1 MRENMSAANHIEL
14 ARLRQL
20 TARIGADPLLTQ
32 ASTGNSSTKLDGVL
46 WIKASGKWMVDA
58 MDEDIL
64 IPLDL
69 AEVIRECLQQ
79 GVDPASRYPGASIET
94 AMHAVL
100 PQRVVLHVH
109 SVNTIAW
116 AVRNDAAVQLQ
127 YQLDGLR
134 WQWVS
139 YVASGLPLSQA
150 IEHSLVACS
159 DADVFVLGNHGLV
172 IGGEDC
178 NAVENLLIELERRL
192 AIYPR
197 RAHPADYAA
206 LEELCQGSS
215 WDLPDDDQVHALGT
229 DAISQAILS
238 GGLLYPCQAI
248 FSNSSTPDLFKP
260 IPYPHPGDESL
271 SQYCSRPFLIIGG
284 RGVLVSRTM
293 TPAELAMMSGLAQ
306 IVQRVNASTP
316 LRYLSEAEVTTVR
329 NITGG
334 HYRELANERLDSGLR
349 MPALPAP
356 GAGNVNLRKLG

>member
-1 MRENMSAANHIEL
+1 MRKNMPVASHLEL

-20 TARIGADPLLTQ
+20 TARIGTDPLLTQ
-32 ASTGNSSTKLDGVL
+32 ASAGNSSTKLDGVL

-58 MDEDIL
+58 LNEDIL

-69 AEVIRECLQQ
+69 TEVITECLQQ
-79 GVDPASRYPGASIET
+79 GVDPAGRYPGASMET

-100 PQRVVLHVH
+100 PHRVVLHVH

-116 AVRNDAAVQLQ
+116 AVRTDAALQLQ
-127 YQLDGLR
+127 HQLDGLR
-134 WQWVS
+134 WQWVP
-139 YVASGLPLSQA
+139 YVASGLPLSRA
-150 IEHSLVACS
+150 IELSLCACP
-159 DADVFVLGNHGLV
+159 DTDVFVLGNHGLV

-178 NAVENLLIELERRL
+178 NAVENLLIELEQRL

-215 WDLPDDDQVHALGT
+215 WDLPVDDQVHALGT

-248 FSNSSTPDLFKP
+248 FANTSTPDLFRP
-260 IPYPHPGDESL
+260 IPYPHPRDESL
-271 SQYCSRPFLIIGG
+271 SQYCNRPFLIIGG
-284 RGVLVSRTM
+284 RGVLVSSTM
-293 TPAELAMMSGLAQ
+293 TPAELAMISGLAQ

-316 LRYLSEAEVTTVR
+316 LRYLSEAEVATGS
-329 NITGG
+329 NLTGG
-334 HYRELANERLDSGLR
+334 RYRELANERLGSGLR
-349 MPALPAP
+349 MPAAP
-356 GAGNVNLRKLG
+356 DIGASKVNPRKLG

>member
-1 MRENMSAANHIEL
+1 MRENTSPASHIEL

-69 AEVIRECLQQ
+69 TEVVSECLQQ

-127 YQLDGLR
+127 HQLDGLR

-150 IEHSLVACS
+150 IEHSLFACP
-159 DADVFVLGNHGLV
+159 DTDIFVLGNHGLV

-178 NAVENLLIELERRL
+178 NAVENILIELERRL

-229 DAISQAILS
+229 DATSQAILS

-248 FSNSSTPDLFKP
+248 FSNARTPDLFKP
-260 IPYPHPGDESL
+260 IPYPHSRDESL
-271 SQYCSRPFLIIGG
+271 RQYCNRPFLIIGG
-284 RGVLVSRTM
+284 RGVLISRAM
-293 TPAELAMMSGLAQ
+293 TPAELAMISGLAQ
-306 IVQRVNASTP
+306 IVQRVNASTS
-316 LRYLSEAEVTTVR
+316 LRYLSEAEVATSC
-329 NITGG
+329 NMTGSR
-334 HYRELANERLDSGLR
+334 YRELANERLDSGLR
-349 MPALPAP
+349 ISPRPDP